1 MNNLFSPLKIR
12 GVEIKNRVAVSPM
25 CMYSAVNG
33 FPQDWHIVHL
43 GSRAVGGAGL
53 IIQEATSVSPEARI
67 SPDELGIWSD
77 ELAEAYV
84 RVNDFIKS
92 QGCVPGIQLAH
103 AGRKASMCSPLK
115 GSGVITPDNGGWRV
129 LGPTAEAFSP
139 EYPVPKEMTKEDIRK
154 VVGDFTKAAERSV
167 NAGFRIIELHMAH
180 GYLVHQFYSP
190 LSNKRTDEYG
200 GSFEN
205 RTRLA
210 VEIAGS
216 VRSILPVDVPLF
228 VRISSTDWTEGGWT
242 IEDSVKLSAIL
253 KKEGVDLIDCSSGG
267 NVPAAKIPLGPGYQI
282 PFAERIKKETG
293 ILTGGVGL
301 ITSPEQADMIIRNG
315 QADIVLLGRE
325 FLREP
330 YWPLK
335 AAGTLKV
342 EKPFP
347 KHYERA
353 K

>member
-1 MNNLFSPLKIR
+1 MNNLFLPLEIR
-12 GVEIKNRVAVSPM
+12 GVEIKNRIAVSPM

-33 FPQDWHIVHL
+33 FPREWHVVHL

-67 SPDELGIWSD
+67 SPDELGIWND
-77 ELAEAYV
+77 EQAAAYV

-92 QGCVPGIQLAH
+92 QNCVPGIQLAH
-103 AGRKASMCSPLK
+103 AGRKASMRSPLK
-115 GSGVITPDNGGWRV
+115 GSGAVTPENGGWQV
-129 LGPTAEAFSP
+129 LGPSADAFSS
-139 EYPVPKEMTKEDIRK
+139 EYPVPKEMTIQDIKK
-154 VVGDFTKAAERSV
+154 VIGDFTKAAERSV
-167 NAGFRIIELHMAH
+167 SAGFKIIELHMAH

-210 VEIAGS
+210 VEIARS
-216 VRSILPVDVPLF
+216 VRNVLPAGIPLF
-228 VRISSTDWTEGGWT
+228 VRISSTDWTDGGWT
-242 IEDSVKLSAIL
+242 IDDSVRLSGIL

-282 PFAERIKKETG
+282 SFAERIKKETG
-293 ILTGGVGL
+293 ILVGGVGL

-335 AAGTLKV
+335 AARALKV
-342 EKPFP
+342 DAPFP
-347 KHYERA
+347 KQYERA

>member
-1 MNNLFSPLKIR
+1 MNNLFSHIKIR
-12 GVEIKNRVAVSPM
+12 GVEIKNRIAVSPM
-25 CMYSAVNG
+25 CMYSAVEG
-33 FPQDWHIVHL
+33 IPGDWLVVHL

-53 IIQEATSVSPEARI
+53 IIQEATGVSPEARI
-67 SPDELGIWSD
+67 SPDDLGIWND
-77 ELAEAYV
+77 EQAEAYV

-92 QGCVPGIQLAH
+92 QNCVPGIQLAH
-103 AGRKASMCSPLK
+103 AGRKASMRSPLK
-115 GSGVITPDNGGWRV
+115 GSGAVTPGNGGWQT
-129 LGPTAEAFSP
+129 LGPSADAFSP
-139 EYPVPKEMTKEDIRK
+139 EYPVPKEMTKQDIRK

-167 NAGFRIIELHMAH
+167 SAGFKVIELHMAH

-205 RTRLA
+205 RIRLA
-210 VEIAGS
+210 VEIARA
-216 VRSILPVDVPLF
+216 VRNILPEDFPLI

-242 IEDSVKLSAIL
+242 IDDSVKLSEML

-267 NVPAAKIPLGPGYQI
+267 NVPAAKLPLGPGYQI
-282 PFAERIKKETG
+282 PFAERIKNETG
-293 ILTGGVGL
+293 ILVGGVGL

-315 QADIVLLGRE
+315 QADIVFLGRE

-335 AAGTLKV
+335 AARTLKIDA
-342 EKPFP
+342 PFP

>member
-1 MNNLFSPLKIR
+1 MNNLFSRLEIR
-12 GVEIKNRVAVSPM
+12 GVEIKNRIAVSPM

-33 FPQDWHIVHL
+33 FPSNWHIAHL

-53 IIQEATSVSPEARI
+53 IVQEATGVSQEARI
-67 SPDELGIWSD
+67 SPDDLGIWSD
-77 ELAEAYV
+77 EHAEAYV
-84 RVNDFIKS
+84 NLNNFIKS
-92 QGCVPGIQLAH
+92 QNCVPGIQLAH

-115 GSGVITPDNGGWRV
+115 GSGAVTPENGGWQV
-129 LGPTAEAFSP
+129 LGPSAEAFSS
-139 EYPVPKEMTKEDIRK
+139 EYPVPKEMSKQDIQK
-154 VVGDFTKAAERSV
+154 VVGDFIKAAERSV
-167 NAGFRIIELHMAH
+167 RAGFKVIELHMAH
-180 GYLVHQFYSP
+180 GYLVHQFCSP

-200 GSFEN
+200 GSFGN
-205 RTRLA
+205 RIRLA
-210 VEIAGS
+210 VEIARS
-216 VRSILPVDVPLF
+216 VRNVITAEIPLF
-228 VRISSTDWTEGGWT
+228 ARISSTDWTEGGWA
-242 IEDSVKLSAIL
+242 IDDSVRLSGIL

-282 PFAERIKKETG
+282 AFAERIKKETG
-293 ILTGGVGL
+293 ILVGGVGL

-335 AAGTLKV
+335 AARTLKV
-342 EKPFP
+342 DAPFP
-347 KHYERA
+347 KQYERA